1 MQPSTEETMSHV
13 TFDAS
18 LGRQTAV
25 KTSLGATVR
34 QKIELVR
41 NRLKDLVTTPIEDI
55 GEPRGPLSNYYTDAC
70 DRTKAAT
77 PVTSLRDISG
87 S

>member
-1 MQPSTEETMSHV
+1 MSHV

-18 LGRQTAV
+18 LGQQAAV

-34 QKIELVR
+34 RKMKLVR

-55 GEPRGPLSNYYTDAC
+55 GEPRGPLSTYYADAC
-70 DRTKAAT
+70 DRMKSAA